1 MSGKKSLFI
10 ARGEEL
16 NQKVMRN
23 KGRGEEIA
31 KDMLNHFKRFHSMNE
46 IYDRDIEEQI
56 LEEEL
61 ENIRNPKPLNFE
73 KGLVTFSPS
82 SVSKTN
88 RELYYKAKNYPKD
101 EQIFLPYQ
109 RRWVRNG
116 SAVHAAVQKDL
127 LYAEEHLKNPAF
139 KVARMPNGRPSWEH
153 NLKDVKQFEHNGRRF
168 QIFGMMDGILQ
179 YKDGSK
185 IGFEF
190 KTKST
195 TIGAVGNYK
204 MKDAHDSHKMQAI
217 AYSLLFGVDEFVFV
231 YESLAKDGWL
241 KGEDAKPDM
250 RAFYFKPTET
260 QKQEILDKFA
270 TVVEHVENNDKPEA
284 VQDGSVYL
292 FSEYK
297 TQLKKDGGFDWFAWD
312 AEQKRIK
319 AERAAERKAARQRKA
334 AEK

>member
-1 MSGKKSLFI
+1 MQKSKLFI

-16 NQKVMRN
+16 RDKVVHQE
-23 KGRGEEIA
+23 RGDELA
-31 KDMLNHFKRFHSMNE
+31 KDMLRHFERYHSLDE
-46 IYDRDIEEQI
+46 IFDRDIEEQI
-56 LEEEL
+56 LLDEL
-61 ENIRNPKPLNFE
+61 ENLRNPKQLNFE
-73 KGLVTFSPS
+73 KGLVTFTPS

-88 RELYYKAKNYPKD
+88 RELYYMAKHYPKD
-101 EQIFLPYQ
+101 EQIMLPYQ

-127 LYAEEHLKNPAF
+127 LYAEQYLKNPAF
-139 KVARMPNGRPSWEH
+139 MVEKMEDGRPAWEH

-168 QIFGMMDGILQ
+168 QLFGMMDGILR
-179 YKDGSK
+179 YKDGSR

-195 TIGAVGNYK
+195 TISAVGNFK
-204 MKDAHDSHKMQAI
+204 MKDAQDSHKQQAI
-217 AYSLLFGVDEFVFV
+217 AYSLLFGIDEFIFV

-250 RAFYFKPTET
+250 RAFYFRPSDR
-260 QKQEILDKFA
+260 QKEELLDKFA
-270 TVVEHVENNDKPEA
+270 TVVEHVENDDIPEA
-284 VQDGSVYL
+284 VQDGSVYV

-297 TQLKKDGGFDWFAWD
+297 EQLKKDGGFDYFAWE

-319 AERAAERKAARQRKA
+319 EERAAKRKAARQRKA
-334 AEK
+334 ANK